1 MKEMLPQRSEKRRIG
16 RAGALLDV
24 NGSLCALTF
33 DGIDSEW
40 RDRPVIDNEEPTPE
54 PQIGAA
60 IADELVDD
68 DGLHPRGS
76 LFSIGDLAREFDVTL
91 RTLRFY
97 EDKGLVSPRREG
109 VNRLYSRRD
118 RARLKLVLMG
128 KRVGFSLTEIKG
140 MLDLYDLRD
149 GQVSQLKTALDRF
162 NERIAIL
169 EKQKKE
175 IEQALMEL
183 RRTTAVVSG
192 LLKEKE
198 AGGH

>member
-1 MKEMLPQRSEKRRIG
+1 MDRRRERKDKPVIETNAPASDARIG
-16 RAGALLDV
+16 
-24 NGSLCALTF
+24 S
-33 DGIDSEW
+33 
-40 RDRPVIDNEEPTPE
+40 
-54 PQIGAA
+54 A
-60 IADELVDD
+60 IADELDDD
-68 DGLHPRGS
+68 DGLHPKGS

-97 EDKGLVSPRREG
+97 EDKGLISPRRDG

-175 IEQALMEL
+175 IEQALTEL

-198 AGGH
+198 AGSQRS